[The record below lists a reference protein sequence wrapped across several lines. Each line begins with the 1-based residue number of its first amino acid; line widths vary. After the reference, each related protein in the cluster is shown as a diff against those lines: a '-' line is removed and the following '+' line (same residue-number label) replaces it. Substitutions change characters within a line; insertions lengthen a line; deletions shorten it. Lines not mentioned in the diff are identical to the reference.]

1 MSKKRKSDATRLDE
15 VSRSMYTAF
24 CSAANSLSQLYSHS
38 MNHQSLSFQ
47 AGERYALEELFE
59 WILRQQEEGLKVMTT
74 DIVAYLQENEINGW
88 EDEEFTVG
96 AGLMKENEL
105 EYGAEDFPMSPR
117 QPFQQ
122 QQQHPRPATHQSN
135 LGSPFSSNPIS
146 AGTIAQ
152 GVRSADYQAKNSVF
166 SSALSSPVRQSL
178 QHYHSVPGANN
189 ISSSTN
195 EPRDNETYHTNL
207 QNRETDSPSTNDCM
221 DMHADDSPHQDFP
234 F

>member
-1 MSKKRKSDATRLDE
+1 MSKKRKSDTTRLDE
-15 VSRSMYTAF
+15 
-24 CSAANSLSQLYSHS
+24 
-38 MNHQSLSFQ
+38 
-47 AGERYALEELFE
+47 EKLFE

-74 DIVAYLQENEINGW
+74 DIVAYLQ
-88 EDEEFTVG
+88 
-96 AGLMKENEL
+96 NEL

-122 QQQHPRPATHQSN
+122 QQHPRPATHQNN

-146 AGTIAQ
+146 AGTIAR

-166 SSALSSPVRQSL
+166 SNALSSPVRQSL
-178 QHYHSVPGANN
+178 QHYHSVSGANN

-195 EPRDNETYHTNL
+195 EPRNNETYHINL

>member
-1 MSKKRKSDATRLDE
+1 MSKKRKSDTTRLDE

-38 MNHQSLSFQ
+38 MNHQSFSFQ
-47 AGERYALEELFE
+47 AGERYALEKLFE

-74 DIVAYLQENEINGW
+74 DIVAYLQ
-88 EDEEFTVG
+88 
-96 AGLMKENEL
+96 NEL

-122 QQQHPRPATHQSN
+122 QQHPRPATHQNN

-166 SSALSSPVRQSL
+166 SNALSSPVRQSL
-178 QHYHSVPGANN
+178 QHYHSVSGANN

-195 EPRDNETYHTNL
+195 EPRNNETYHINL